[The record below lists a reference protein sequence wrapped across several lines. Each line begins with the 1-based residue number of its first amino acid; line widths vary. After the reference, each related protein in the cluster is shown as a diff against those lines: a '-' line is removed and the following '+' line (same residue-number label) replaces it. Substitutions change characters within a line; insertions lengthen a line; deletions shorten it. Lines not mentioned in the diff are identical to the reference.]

1 MIYSKQFKS
10 YLTNVVV
17 IIYLI
22 HVWST
27 NNKYLLREQITHFS
41 SQRERGK
48 TQIHIVSYS
57 LNKYE
62 KPAKSSYRN
71 PNNLLFSWY
80 LLGIR
85 RLGGGERKASFYW
98 KCVSLS
104 CSYSMRIPWCLL
116 LKGFSCGYWIQT
128 KTWKHSL
135 GLFLIIWDFLLP
147 YKKFL
152 QSVGLTN
159 RLQVNSGQFTKFVT
173 RIKTV
178 IKINE
183 CFPFSLMSE

>member
-1 MIYSKQFKS
+1 MSDPLI
-10 YLTNVVV
+10 TNTQR
-17 IIYLI
+17 
-22 HVWST
+22 T
-27 NNKYLLREQITHFS
+27 NNSFFFS
-41 SQRERGK
+41 ERERGK
-48 TQIHIVSYS
+48 TQIQIVSCS

-104 CSYSMRIPWCLL
+104 YSYSMRIPWCLL
-116 LKGFSCGYWIQT
+116 LKGFACAYWIQT

-152 QSVGLTN
+152 QSVGLIN
-159 RLQVNSGQFTKFVT
+159 RLQVNSGQFIKLVT

-178 IKINE
+178 VRN
-183 CFPFSLMSE
+183 